1 MDAFSMIAERKIR
14 EALEAGELDNLPG
27 CGEPLQIEDDS
38 WVPEDLRMAYRILKN
53 AGCLPPELEL
63 QKDIM
68 NLQDLLDT
76 IDDDEERLKLIKKLQ
91 FTIIRLGEIR
101 KRPVSIEKFPD
112 YERRL
117 YMKILD
123 RPSGKSRT

>member
-1 MDAFSMIAERKIR
+1 MIAERRIM
-14 EALEAGELDNLPG
+14 EAIEAGELDNLQG
-27 CGEPLQIEDDS
+27 SGEPLQIEDDS

-63 QKDIM
+63 QKDIV

-76 IDDDEERLKLIKKLQ
+76 IDDDEERLKLIKRLQ

-117 YMKILD
+117 YMKVLD

>member
-1 MDAFSMIAERKIR
+1 MIAERKIR

-27 CGEPLQIEDDS
+27 SGEPLQIEDDS
-38 WVPEDLRMAYRILKN
+38 WVPEELRMAYRILKN
-53 AGCLPPELEL
+53 AGCLPPQLEL
-63 QKDIM
+63 QKDIV

-76 IDDDEERLKLIKKLQ
+76 IDDDEERLRLIKKLQ

-101 KRPVSIEKFPD
+101 KRPVSLEKFPD